1 MTAHKKIPDAH
12 LASELRDPLDQ
23 GQIADIQAGL
33 HEADQGEFATAE
45 EVCAVF
51 AKYGH

>member
-1 MTAHKKIPDAH
+1 MNTHKKIPNAH

-23 GQIADIQAGL
+23 GHIADILAGL
-33 HEADQGEFATAE
+33 HEADQGEFATVE
-45 EVCAVF
+45 EDCAVF

>member
-12 LASELRDPLDQ
+12 LTSELHDQ
-23 GQIADIQAGL
+23 LQQEQIADILGGL
-33 HEADQGEFATAE
+33 HEADQGEFATVE
-45 EVCAVF
+45 EVWAIF